1 MSCSGVSAS
10 GPGNQE
16 ECEKSSSHFYQGS
29 FKLLALMFYVVKK
42 KWILVIRLLDVTILG
57 KAGAL
62 SNQGLCKPPTQ
73 EAPLI
78 PQHSFQKA

>member
-1 MSCSGVSAS
+1 M
-10 GPGNQE
+10 
-16 ECEKSSSHFYQGS
+16 
-29 FKLLALMFYVVKK
+29 LALTFHVVKK
-42 KWILVIRLLDVTILG
+42 KWILVISLVDVTILG

-62 SNQGLCKPPTQ
+62 SDQELCEPPTQ

>member
-1 MSCSGVSAS
+1 M
-10 GPGNQE
+10 
-16 ECEKSSSHFYQGS
+16 
-29 FKLLALMFYVVKK
+29 LALMFYVVKK

-62 SNQGLCKPPTQ
+62 SNQELCKPPTQ
-73 EAPLI
+73 EALLI